1 MLSPKS
7 PDETGGSEL
16 LFRLHRAHEELL
28 GALEGLALLTR
39 QFAPDPSL
47 LGTARWNLSK
57 ANMHRRLVGAEI
69 LSHLLAR
76 ASGADR
82 VELLRL
88 QDGDAD
94 LLALWTDH
102 VRRWSPEEISADW
115 EEYCGAA
122 RAMRLGLVARM
133 TDERRIF
140 HPLLRAGMSHAPWLT
155 PSPWEARQSA

>member
-39 QFAPDPSL
+39 QFAPD
-47 LGTARWNLSK
+47 LS
-57 ANMHRRLVGAEI
+57 
-69 LSHLLAR
+69 
-76 ASGADR
+76 
-82 VELLRL
+82 LLRL

-140 HPLLRAGMSHAPWLT
+140 HPLFRAGMSHAPWLT
-155 PSPWEARQSA
+155 PFPWEARQSA

>member
-39 QFAPDPSL
+39 QFAPD
-47 LGTARWNLSK
+47 LS
-57 ANMHRRLVGAEI
+57 
-69 LSHLLAR
+69 
-76 ASGADR
+76 
-82 VELLRL
+82 LLRL

-155 PSPWEARQSA
+155 PFPWEARQSA